1 MYLIYSGHGYSIYL
15 DAEIFNTFG
24 ANTEV
29 FFNVETGIAR
39 IEKMDRRTEE
49 IETVGYIK
57 PEVIEKENK

>member
-1 MYLIYSGHGYSIYL
+1 MKKYEHNLEL
-15 DAEIFNTFG
+15 FEI
-24 ANTEV
+24 E
-29 FFNVETGIAR
+29 EKER